1 VNTLLVRRE
10 AVGNASMDR
19 ISRLVRGMCQEG
31 ISALAFDQ
39 RDDGAPVSLADAG
52 ALQLFTTA
60 QSAGTT
66 VQSPQVWSN
75 DDNWKHDFMNIANL
89 SAAQIEKLKSE
100 HEKTRAMKRKA

>member
-1 VNTLLVRRE
+1 
-10 AVGNASMDR
+10 
-19 ISRLVRGMCQEG
+19 
-31 ISALAFDQ
+31 
-39 RDDGAPVSLADAG
+39 
-52 ALQLFTTA
+52 LFTTA

>member
-1 VNTLLVRRE
+1 MNTLLVRRE

-52 ALQLFTTA
+52 ALQLFATA